1 VNPLDIESAF
11 QSTSKILF
19 GMPVGTLNEF
29 DPYLREA
36 TVGKEVKSSLSGK
49 LLKVLSSHYPENA
62 RFFDYNTEFG
72 KLPSL
77 SKPSKPFNINQI
89 KDIDSLFSAV
99 EEKIIYSGNKV
110 LGNSNDVYDSDDVVD
125 SSFAY
130 NSTLI
135 RKGKFVYSCYLMNEP
150 EFCFGSASSGQS
162 QYIMRCFYNN
172 TLKRCFE
179 CCTSV
184 GSSDLYFCYNLIG
197 CHDCMFTFSVRNKTN
212 MIANVQLGK
221 EQYVELKGKLVGE
234 IAEELRSKK
243 RFRYSI
249 IDILNQDYGQ

>member
-1 VNPLDIESAF
+1 MNRLNIESAF
-11 QSTSKILF
+11 ESTCKILF

-36 TVGKEVKSSLSGK
+36 TVGKEVKSSISGK
-49 LLKVLSSHYPENA
+49 LLKVLSSNYPDNA
-62 RFFDYNTEFG
+62 RFFDYNAEFG
-72 KLPSL
+72 KLASL
-77 SKPSKPFNINQI
+77 SKLSKPLNISQL

-125 SSFAY
+125 GSFVHH
-130 NSTLI
+130 STYI
-135 RKGKFVYSCYLMNEP
+135 RNGKFVYCCYLMNEP
-150 EFCFGSASSGQS
+150 EYCFGSASSGQS

-197 CHDCMFTFSVRNKTN
+197 CHDCLFTFSVRNKTN
-212 MIANVQLGK
+212 MIANVQLSK
-221 EQYVELKGKLVGE
+221 EQYAELKNKLVGE

-243 RFRYSI
+243 KLGYSI
-249 IDILNQDYGQ
+249 IDLLNRNYD